1 MLASPVAERE
11 ALVASFCE
19 VAEQSFFA
27 FAEPT
32 APPTEGVDVH
42 AEWMQAVLE
51 FHGPADG
58 RMRVTLPSALGL
70 ELCCAFLGAGPEDEL
85 TPGAV
90 EDLVGEFANMA
101 CGAWLTAIRRADAF
115 ALTHP
120 EVTRVSQP
128 PVDETLWMS
137 CNNYPVA
144 LAIEELT
151 RPS

>member
-32 APPTEGVDVH
+32 APPSEGLGVYP
-42 AEWMQAVLE
+42 EWMQADLE
-51 FHGPADG
+51 FHGPAHG
-58 RMRVTLPSALGL
+58 RMRVTLPAMLGH
-70 ELCCAFLGAGPEDEL
+70 ELCAAFLGAGPDDEL
-85 TPGAV
+85 SPTAV

-101 CGAWLTAIRRADAF
+101 CGAWLTTVRRADAF

-120 EVTRVSQP
+120 DVTRVAQP
-128 PVDETLWMS
+128 PLDETLWMS

-144 LAIEELT
+144 LAIEEIQQ
-151 RPS
+151 PS